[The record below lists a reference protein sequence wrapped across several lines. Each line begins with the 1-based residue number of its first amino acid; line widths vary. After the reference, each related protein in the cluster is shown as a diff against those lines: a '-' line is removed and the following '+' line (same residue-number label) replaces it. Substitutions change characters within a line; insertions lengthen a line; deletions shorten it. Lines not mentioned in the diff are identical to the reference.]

1 MRLMPTSRARRRTR
15 LHSSRS
21 SGSPQMP
28 GPVRRIAPNPK
39 RLTGRSPPISMVPA
53 SAAVIVPVRS
63 AMTSSLLMAG
73 FSNCKRTSGYDATMK
88 LGLNL
93 PYEGSLAFPEAV
105 ELAQHAE
112 ALGFES
118 VWMPEAYG
126 TDAVSILGA
135 LAARTQRIGL
145 GTGIVNVFSRT
156 PALLGQTA
164 ATLDLISGGR
174 FILGLGTS
182 GHQVVSGWHGMAFDQ
197 PLLRMRE
204 TIAIVRQVL
213 RRDRV
218 IFEGQV
224 FHLDKGLKLLA
235 RPLRETVPIYLA
247 TLTPGGLRLT
257 GELADGWIPTL
268 FSPDHMDL
276 FRPELEAGGKISGR
290 SLDSLAIAPHVPV
303 SIDDDRVRARE
314 ALKPWV
320 ALYVGGMGSRTKNFY
335 NDLVSRYGFADEAR
349 TLQDLYLGGKQLE
362 AIRRVPDALVDAI
375 SIAGPPAYVRERLAV
390 WASARV
396 TTLLASV
403 HGKTQTERLR
413 TLEMLA
419 AAAGAVD

>member
-1 MRLMPTSRARRRTR
+1 
-15 LHSSRS
+15 
-21 SGSPQMP
+21 
-28 GPVRRIAPNPK
+28 
-39 RLTGRSPPISMVPA
+39 
-53 SAAVIVPVRS
+53 
-63 AMTSSLLMAG
+63 
-73 FSNCKRTSGYDATMK
+73 MK

-105 ELAQHAE
+105 ELAQRAE

-135 LAARTQRIGL
+135 LAARTERIRL

-156 PALLGQTA
+156 PALLAQTA

-182 GHQVVSGWHGMAFDQ
+182 GHQVVTGWHGMAFDR
-197 PLLRMRE
+197 PLMRMRE

-213 RRDRV
+213 RRDRLV
-218 IFEGQV
+218 FDGEV

-235 RPLRETVPIYLA
+235 HPVRAMVPIYLA

-268 FSPDHMDL
+268 FSPQHMDL
-276 FRPELEAGGKISGR
+276 FGPELEAGARISGR
-290 SLDSLAIAPHVPV
+290 SLDTLAIAPHVPV
-303 SIDDDRVRARE
+303 SIDDDRARARD

-320 ALYVGGMGSRTKNFY
+320 ALYVGGMGSKSKNFY
-335 NDLVSRYGFADEAR
+335 NDLVRQYGFADDAR
-349 TLQDLYLGGKQLE
+349 TLQELYLGGKRLE

-375 SIAGPPAYVRERLAV
+375 SIAGPESYVRERLAV
-390 WASARV
+390 WASAGV

-403 HGKTQTERLR
+403 HGKTQPDRLR
-413 TLEMLA
+413 TLEILSA
-419 AAAGAVD
+419 AVDGLD

>member
-1 MRLMPTSRARRRTR
+1 
-15 LHSSRS
+15 
-21 SGSPQMP
+21 
-28 GPVRRIAPNPK
+28 
-39 RLTGRSPPISMVPA
+39 
-53 SAAVIVPVRS
+53 
-63 AMTSSLLMAG
+63 
-73 FSNCKRTSGYDATMK
+73 MK

-105 ELAQHAE
+105 ELAQRAE

-135 LAARTQRIGL
+135 LAARTERIRI

-156 PALLGQTA
+156 PALLAQTA

-182 GHQVVSGWHGMAFDQ
+182 GHQVVTGWHGMAFDR
-197 PLLRMRE
+197 PLIRMRE

-213 RRDRV
+213 RRDRLV
-218 IFEGQV
+218 FDGEV

-235 RPLRETVPIYLA
+235 HPVRAMVPIYLA

-268 FSPDHMDL
+268 FSPQHMDL
-276 FRPELEAGGKISGR
+276 FRPELEAGARISGR
-290 SLDSLAIAPHVPV
+290 SLDTLAIAPHVPV
-303 SIDDDRVRARE
+303 SIDDDRARARN

-320 ALYVGGMGSRTKNFY
+320 ALYVGGMGSKSKNFY
-335 NDLVSRYGFADEAR
+335 NDLVTQYGFADDAR
-349 TLQDLYLGGKQLE
+349 TLQELYLGGKQLE
-362 AIRRVPDALVDAI
+362 AIRRVPDSLVDAI
-375 SIAGPPAYVRERLAV
+375 SIAGPQSYVRERLAG
-390 WASARV
+390 WASAGV

-403 HGKTQTERLR
+403 HGKTQLDRLR
-413 TLEMLA
+413 TLEILA
-419 AAAGAVD
+419 AAADGVD

>member
-1 MRLMPTSRARRRTR
+1 
-15 LHSSRS
+15 
-21 SGSPQMP
+21 
-28 GPVRRIAPNPK
+28 
-39 RLTGRSPPISMVPA
+39 
-53 SAAVIVPVRS
+53 
-63 AMTSSLLMAG
+63 
-73 FSNCKRTSGYDATMK
+73 MK

-93 PYEGSLAFPEAV
+93 PYEGSLAFSEAV
-105 ELAQHAE
+105 ELAQRAE

-135 LAARTQRIGL
+135 LAARTERIQL

-156 PALLGQTA
+156 PALLAQTA

-182 GHQVVSGWHGMAFDQ
+182 GHQVVTGWHGMAFDR

-213 RRDRV
+213 RRDRLL
-218 IFEGQV
+218 FEGQI

-235 RPLRETVPIYLA
+235 HPVRDTVPIYLA

-268 FSPDHMDL
+268 FSPEHMDL
-276 FRPELEAGGKISGR
+276 FRPELEAGARIAGR

-303 SIDDDRVRARE
+303 SIDNDRARARD

-320 ALYVGGMGSRTKNFY
+320 ALYVGGMGSKSKNFY
-335 NDLVSRYGFADEAR
+335 NDLVRQYGFADDAR
-349 TLQDLYLGGKQLE
+349 TLQELYLGGKQLE

-375 SIAGPPAYVRERLAV
+375 SIAGPAAYVRERLEV
-390 WASARV
+390 WASAGV

-403 HGKTQTERLR
+403 HGKTQAERLR
-413 TLEMLA
+413 KLEMLA
-419 AAAGAVD
+419 AAADGVH

>member
-1 MRLMPTSRARRRTR
+1 
-15 LHSSRS
+15 
-21 SGSPQMP
+21 
-28 GPVRRIAPNPK
+28 
-39 RLTGRSPPISMVPA
+39 
-53 SAAVIVPVRS
+53 
-63 AMTSSLLMAG
+63 
-73 FSNCKRTSGYDATMK
+73 MK

-93 PYEGSLAFPEAV
+93 PYEGSLAFPEVV
-105 ELAQHAE
+105 ELAQRAE

-135 LAARTQRIGL
+135 LAARTQRIQL

-156 PALLGQTA
+156 PALLAQTA

-182 GHQVVSGWHGMAFDQ
+182 GHQVVTGWHGMAFDR

-204 TIAIVRQVL
+204 TIAIVRHVL
-213 RRDRV
+213 RRDRLV
-218 IFEGQV
+218 YEGQV
-224 FHLDKGLKLLA
+224 FHLDRGLKLLA
-235 RPLRETVPIYLA
+235 HPVRATVPIYLA

-268 FSPDHMDL
+268 FSPAHMDL
-276 FRPELEAGGKISGR
+276 FRPELEAGARIAGR

-303 SIDDDRVRARE
+303 SIDDDAARARD

-320 ALYVGGMGSRTKNFY
+320 ALYVGGMGSKSKNFY
-335 NDLVSRYGFADEAR
+335 NDLVRQYGFADDAR
-349 TLQDLYLGGKQLE
+349 TLQELYLGGKQLE

-375 SIAGPPAYVRERLAV
+375 SIAGPASYVRERLEV
-390 WASARV
+390 WASAGV

-403 HGKTQTERLR
+403 HGKTQAERLR

-419 AAAGAVD
+419 AAADAVD

>member
-1 MRLMPTSRARRRTR
+1 
-15 LHSSRS
+15 
-21 SGSPQMP
+21 
-28 GPVRRIAPNPK
+28 
-39 RLTGRSPPISMVPA
+39 
-53 SAAVIVPVRS
+53 
-63 AMTSSLLMAG
+63 
-73 FSNCKRTSGYDATMK
+73 MK
-88 LGLNL
+88 LGLTL
-93 PYEGSLAFPEAV
+93 PYEGSLSFPEAV
-105 ELAQHAE
+105 ELAQRAE
-112 ALGFES
+112 ALGFDS
-118 VWMPEAYG
+118 VWAPEAYG
-126 TDAVSILGA
+126 TDAVSMLGA
-135 LAARTQRIGL
+135 LAARTDRIKL

-156 PALLGQTA
+156 PALLAQTA

-182 GHQVVSGWHGMAFDQ
+182 GHQVVAGWHGMAFDQ

-204 TIAIVRQVL
+204 TMAIVRQVL
-213 RRDRV
+213 RRDRLL
-218 IFEGQV
+218 FDGDV

-235 RPLRETVPIYLA
+235 HPVREAVPIFLA

-268 FSPDHMDL
+268 FAPEHMDL
-276 FRPELEAGGKISGR
+276 FRPELEFGARLAGR

-303 SIDDDRVRARE
+303 SIDDDRARARE

-335 NDLVSRYGFADEAR
+335 NDLVSQYGFADDAR
-349 TLQDLYLGGKQLE
+349 TLQELYLGGKKLE

-375 SIAGPPAYVRERLAV
+375 SIAGPPSYVRERLGV
-390 WASARV
+390 WASAGV
-396 TTLLASV
+396 TMMLASV
-403 HGKTQTERLR
+403 HGKAQPERLR